1 MLWWISGGI
10 VLLSLIVLGVA
21 VMSTAAR
28 VRQFGNTALSL
39 QRRLL
44 DGEKRL
50 QPHLARLQQTAE
62 AMQPRLEAMQEQALI
77 IQARRGELEDA
88 DQRSIT
94 RNS

>member
-10 VLLSLIVLGVA
+10 VLLSFVVLVAA

-28 VRQFGNTALSL
+28 VRQFDNTALSL

-50 QPHLARLQQTAE
+50 QPHLASLQQTAE
-62 AMQPRLEAMQEQALI
+62 AMQPRLEAMQEQALL

-88 DQRSIT
+88 DQGPAGR
-94 RNS
+94 

>member
-10 VLLSLIVLGVA
+10 VLVALIVLIAV
-21 VMSTAAR
+21 VMSTAGR
-28 VRQFGNTALSL
+28 LRQFGNTAQSL

-62 AMQPRLEAMQEQALI
+62 AMQPRLAAMQEQALI

-88 DQRSIT
+88 DQRPAA
-94 RNS
+94 R

>member
-1 MLWWISGGI
+1 VLWWISGGI
-10 VLLSLIVLGVA
+10 VLLSIVVLIAV

-44 DGEKRL
+44 DGEQRL

-88 DQRSIT
+88 
-94 RNS
+94 

>member
-10 VLLSLIVLGVA
+10 VLLSLVVLIAV
-21 VMSTAAR
+21 VMSTAGR
-28 VRQFGNTALSL
+28 VRQFDNTALSL

-50 QPHLARLQQTAE
+50 RPHLERLQQTAE
-62 AMQPRLEAMQEQALI
+62 AMQPRLQAMQEQALI

-88 DQRSIT
+88 DQRPAG
-94 RNS
+94 R